1 MVGQYP
7 QISEDELVEYYNTV
21 YRLSDYAIDI
31 GTTQL
36 DVPIAIPWSG
46 VSFQRFQTFFNL
58 VQELRDQKP
67 AVVPTDNDTIVDL
80 GAYQGL
86 FLYAA
91 KKAWN
96 CRAIAYDYNR
106 AGIEF
111 ARKGLNID
119 EAILAKDIYADTFD
133 AKARYVTLIH
143 AFEHLRYPDQFLRH
157 ARKNVLLEG
166 GFLYLE
172 LPSVYGTPLS
182 DPTHFY
188 TYSMEC
194 LSYLLQRNG
203 FRVLTIREHGEPENK
218 SVNWR
223 NSRMNISVLAQ
234 ATKDIP
240 DIPAP
245 SVDADKLLR
254 LITGRYR
261 SLVRRMVWAQ
271 AMIALRSLVRAI
283 YQVIF
288 VLVIE
293 RFSYGLARS
302 LKLTVAG
309 WLRKGGT

>member
-1 MVGQYP
+1 VVGQYP
-7 QISEDELVEYYNTV
+7 QISEDKLVEYYNTV

-58 VQELRDQKP
+58 VQELRIQTP
-67 AVVPTDNDTIVDL
+67 TVVPTDRDTIVDL

-91 KKAWN
+91 KRTWN

-111 ARKGLNID
+111 ARKGLDID
-119 EAILAKDIYADTFD
+119 EAILARDIYTDTF
-133 AKARYVTLIH
+133 ATKARFVTLIH

-157 ARKNVLLEG
+157 VRKNVLVAG

-172 LPSVYGTPLS
+172 LPSVNGTPLS

-194 LSYLLQRNG
+194 LSNLLRRNG
-203 FRVLTIREHGEPENK
+203 VKVLTIREHGEPDNK
-218 SVNWR
+218 TVNWR
-223 NSRMNISVLAQ
+223 NSRMNISVVAQ
-234 ATKDIP
+234 ATQDISDVP
-240 DIPAP
+240 VPHI
-245 SVDADKLLR
+245 DAEKMLR
-254 LITGRYR
+254 LITRRYR

-271 AMIALRSLVRAI
+271 AMVTARSLIRAI